1 MPLTPAD
8 GRTDDERTVLRFMD
22 MWKAQDVDGMLA
34 CFTDDAHYIDM
45 PLPPRRGSSE
55 IRAYIEGIFT
65 AFRVE
70 IDTMHIASSGNVVFT
85 ERVDHL
91 ILNDGSR
98 PSVPLPVTGV
108 IEMKDGKIHRWRDY
122 LDLGTAEQGL
132 GLTIRS
138 SGEMEA
144 SAA

>member
-1 MPLTPAD
+1 MPLTPED
-8 GRTDDERTVLRFMD
+8 GRTEDERAVLRFCD
-22 MWKAQDVDGMLA
+22 LWAKQDVDAMLA
-34 CFTDDAHYIDM
+34 CFTPDAHYIDM
-45 PLPPRRGSSE
+45 PLPPRRGADE

-65 AFRVE
+65 AFTCE
-70 IDTMHIASSGNVVFT
+70 IETLHIASAGNIVFT

-91 ILNDGSR
+91 TRTDGAK

-108 IEMKDGKIHRWRDY
+108 MEMKDGRIWRWRDY

-138 SGEMEA
+138 SGEMSDA
-144 SAA
+144 G